1 MHFSSAF
8 FLEQK
13 VRDGADDQQA
23 DDRALQEDH
32 EQLADVDRQLG
43 AEDQS

>member
-1 MHFSSAF
+1 MRLSCAF
-8 FLEQK
+8 FLGQK

-23 DDRALQEDH
+23 DAGVLQEAH

>member
-1 MHFSSAF
+1 MMYSRDVS
-8 FLEQK
+8 EQQ
-13 VRDGADDQQA
+13 VSDRADDEKA
-23 DDRALQEDH
+23 DDGALQEDH